1 MKMDIEKV
9 IEDSKIFGI
18 KEDFNKFICSK
29 HMKRILNDRT
39 VFFDLWYHCM
49 NQLLMMDEKGVSDDI
64 TSNNYRTKYN
74 SSNIR
79 KKLEAIKPSLNSWIR
94 FTQKNPDLRTL
105 DLIFISRDRFVKINN
120 GNEWITSD
128 YLFFSI
134 IEKLKETNPNLKM
147 GMICT
152 SIPPRDINIDT
163 YNVYQYI
170 KPRDIIKA
178 LYFSSKKKTQW
189 IHFRNKIKKNKTQ
202 NSAMLYQLNLF
213 FSLKML
219 FPRYLVDY
227 SYNRL
232 FSTLNPSIVISNDDS
247 MQLKPH
253 TTNKSL
259 KFITIQ
265 SAIMSPMNELYR
277 RLFISEFGDESVK
290 SDYFVCTGEYFRELK
305 KDSCVS
311 KNTVVMGQPRYDILN
326 KAAEIYDKSKI
337 IRDFGLD
344 PNKKIILW
352 TTQTHG
358 LSYEENINN
367 INSMYKAMSTITDAQ
382 LVIKLHPG
390 EDQKASLYTQNKDY
404 KPVILGRD
412 ADVHALLYACDIMI
426 TKNSTTAL
434 EAALLD
440 KPVIILNLSNEPDRL
455 DYVNE
460 GIAIGVYDSESLGSA
475 IDQALND
482 NHLRNQ
488 LNEGREKY
496 IEKYLY
502 KNDGKATERVVN
514 LIESLIPEDLKN

>member
-1 MKMDIEKV
+1 MGLICN
-9 IEDSKIFGI
+9 SK
-18 KEDFNKFICSK
+18 
-29 HMKRILNDRT
+29 
-39 VFFDLWYHCM
+39 
-49 NQLLMMDEKGVSDDI
+49 
-64 TSNNYRTKYN
+64 
-74 SSNIR
+74 
-79 KKLEAIKPSLNSWIR
+79 PP
-94 FTQKNPDLRTL
+94 KN
-105 DLIFISRDRFVKINN
+105 
-120 GNEWITSD
+120 
-128 YLFFSI
+128 
-134 IEKLKETNPNLKM
+134 
-147 GMICT
+147 
-152 SIPPRDINIDT
+152 INING
-163 YNVYQYI
+163 YNVYEYR
-170 KPRDIIKA
+170 KPIDFLKA
-178 LYFSSKKKTQW
+178 LIFASKINIQW
-189 IHFRNKIKKNKTQ
+189 VLNRNKIYNSNSCNCQ
-202 NSAMLYQLNLF
+202 NNPLLFRTDLF
-213 FSLKML
+213 FSLKTL
-219 FPRYLVDY
+219 FVKYLNDAAY
-227 SYNRL
+227 YRL
-232 FSTLNPSIVISNDDS
+232 FEKLNPHIIVANDDL
-247 MQLKPH
+247 MQLKPR
-253 TTNKSL
+253 TKNENL
-259 KFITIQ
+259 KFVTIQ
-265 SAIMSPMNELYR
+265 SAIISQTNELYR
-277 RLFISEFGDESVK
+277 RLFISKFGDESVK
-290 SDYFVCTGEYFRELK
+290 SDYFICTGEYFKALK
-305 KDSCVS
+305 EYSCVS

-326 KAAEIYDKSKI
+326 KASEIYDQSKI

-344 PNKKIILW
+344 PDKKILLW